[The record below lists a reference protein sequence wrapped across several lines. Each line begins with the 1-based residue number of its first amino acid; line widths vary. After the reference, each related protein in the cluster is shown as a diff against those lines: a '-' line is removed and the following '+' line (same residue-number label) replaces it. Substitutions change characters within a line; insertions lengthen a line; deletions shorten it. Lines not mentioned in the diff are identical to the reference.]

1 MRQLRQGH
9 DRVSSK
15 HPERERTA
23 LKSIKTDRNIHRL
36 SYNTDQLD
44 TTRATINMVHNN
56 VSLTV
61 SQDEATK
68 ADDEAKRRLLAS
80 RKLSLVV
87 DLDQTIIH
95 ATVDPTVADWQKDS
109 ENPNHD
115 AVKDV
120 RSFLLKDD
128 GPEKKGCWYY
138 IKLRPYLKEFLENV
152 SKIYELHI
160 YTMGTRAYAK
170 NIADI
175 IDPQHKIFG
184 DRILSRD
191 ESGSMTA
198 KNLQRLFPVDTKM
211 VVIIDDRGDVWKWS
225 PNLIKVTPYD
235 FFVGIGDINS
245 SFLPKKPGPK
255 PSLKSAPVA
264 APKPVHDL
272 TEGAATAEPEP
283 KTNGDT
289 THHADTSSTEE
300 TDPPTVSNVSPL
312 EQLVAMG
319 GSDDAS
325 IREAQTISQ
334 DEALAAQLEER
345 PLLQKQ
351 KQLEAE
357 DAATEVAAANEDG
370 DAPHTSQPSEVSS
383 VSIDSD
389 KPKHNL
395 LQDHD
400 RELYQLEDSLRKVHT
415 EFFIIYNSQLANA
428 QGGRLGQLRGGQK
441 RKASGPTDKSDLDLV
456 PDIKLVLPAV
466 KAKALAGVV
475 IVFSGVVPLGL
486 DVGTTDIAI
495 LAQSF
500 GARIEENVNR
510 NTTHVVAARNRT
522 LKVRKALKRGKGRI
536 KIVNPQWL
544 TDSINSWEKKD
555 EKSYLL
561 DIDEGRSG
569 PTDDDDI
576 LSESESPASET
587 DNDTDS
593 STSKKLSSRPT
604 LHLKTGSNADDTDSD
619 VEGGLPSDLDIDDGS
634 PIGGDNEDWSA
645 MNDELADFLGSD
657 VGESDDDANSVA
669 SGESFGSSKLSVR
682 MSRKRAREENDSGGE
697 SEDGTGT
704 KVKKKQKGLTSL
716 SQEVSA
722 EFDEEGENGA
732 NGIPSDDEAD
742 DEEPHEEGD
751 GWSDFE
757 GDLEEELDKAAS
769 EDVVEENLPNG
780 EG

>member
-1 MRQLRQGH
+1 
-9 DRVSSK
+9 
-15 HPERERTA
+15 
-23 LKSIKTDRNIHRL
+23 
-36 SYNTDQLD
+36 
-44 TTRATINMVHNN
+44 MVHNN

-80 RKLSLVV
+80 KKLSLVV

-95 ATVDPTVADWQKDS
+95 ATVDPTVADWQKD
-109 ENPNHD
+109 EDNPNHN

-138 IKLRPYLKEFLENV
+138 IKLRPNLEDFLENV

-175 IDPQHKIFG
+175 IDPEHKIFG

-245 SFLPKKPGPK
+245 SFLPKKPVPKPSPKLAAVPGPK
-255 PSLKSAPVA
+255 PDPGLAEGVT
-264 APKPVHDL
+264 
-272 TEGAATAEPEP
+272 TEQPEP
-283 KTNGDT
+283 RLNGDT
-289 THHADTSSTEE
+289 SAHREASSGAEPDST
-300 TDPPTVSNVSPL
+300 TVSNASPL

-319 GSDDAS
+319 RSDDAS
-325 IREAQTISQ
+325 TRQAQTVSQ

-357 DAATEVAAANEDG
+357 DAATEAAAAKEDG
-370 DAPHTSQPSEVSS
+370 DAVHSSQSSEVSF
-383 VSIDSD
+383 VSSDSD

-400 RELYQLEDSLRKVHT
+400 RELYQLENSLRKVHA
-415 EFFIIYNSQLANA
+415 EFFTLYNSQLAA
-428 QGGRLGQLRGGQK
+428 TQGGRLGQLRGGQK
-441 RKASGPTDKSDLDLV
+441 RKASAPSDKSDLDLV
-456 PDIKLVLPAV
+456 PDIKEVLPSV
-466 KAKALAGVV
+466 KARVLTGVV
-475 IVFSGVVPLGL
+475 LVFSGVIPLGL
-486 DVGTTDIAI
+486 DIGTTDIAI
-495 LAQSF
+495 LAKSF
-500 GARIEENVNR
+500 GAQIEDNVNKR
-510 NTTHVVAARNRT
+510 TTHVVAARNRT
-522 LKVRKALKRGKGRI
+522 LKVRKALRRGKGRI
-536 KIVNPQWL
+536 KIVKTQWL
-544 TDSINSWEKKD
+544 MDSINGWDKKD

-561 DIDEGRSG
+561 DVEEGRSG
-569 PTDDDDI
+569 PTSDDDI

-587 DNDTDS
+587 GDEETDS
-593 STSKKLSSRPT
+593 STSKKPLSRPK
-604 LHLKTGSNADDTDSD
+604 LHLRTSSNADDTDS
-619 VEGGLPSDLDIDDGS
+619 ESGLPSDLDIEDDGS
-634 PIGGDNEDWSA
+634 PIGGTNENWSA
-645 MNDELADFLGSD
+645 MNDELEDFLGSD
-657 VGESDDDANSVA
+657 AGESDDDGNSVA
-669 SGESFGSSKLSVR
+669 SGDSFASSKLSVR
-682 MSRKRAREENDSGGE
+682 GKKRGREDTDSGGE
-697 SEDGTGT
+697 SEDGTGM
-704 KVKKKQKGLTSL
+704 KVKKKKQRGLTSL
-716 SQEVSA
+716 SQEVNA
-722 EFDEEGENGA
+722 EAGAEDSINGDA
-732 NGIPSDDEAD
+732 QDDQDQDQDQER
-742 DEEPHEEGD
+742 EEGD

-757 GDLEEELDKAAS
+757 GELEEELDKAAS
-769 EDVVEENLPNG
+769 EDAAEGSPHG